1 MKTEVFKRIICFM
14 TVFQYYGRLLRPYAV
29 QYIFSL
35 VGLISSVLDM
45 LIPKIVIS
53 GSIDAVSKKVP
64 NAEGVILNLLLIG
77 LGITVVRVAIFF
89 FSRLSI
95 VSVSRRVGMDLRNQ
109 IYDKLLVLPDK
120 FFNNM
125 ASGEVMY
132 RCSSDANQI
141 QNSLGASS
149 VHLPNAI
156 FRTIAGLILIFTTSW
171 QLAIIILAFVPLLL
185 VIEFV
190 FGKRVHK
197 LFFLIQQY
205 FDKISD
211 RINENLSG
219 SRVVKS
225 YAQEKLEEKRFNGML
240 NNYVDKVRPLNKTF
254 AIWWPLMY
262 IVINLPVIAIIW
274 VGGIL
279 VVNGSITIGDLS
291 AFVVYIFMLVWP
303 MIALGWIINMYQ
315 RANVSIKRILE
326 IINAP
331 VDIQSPPNAYN
342 PDSVKG
348 DIEFSDATLTYGHED
363 NRLSHINLN
372 IPAGQIVGIVGP
384 VGSGK
389 SSLAKLLLRIW
400 DCDDGSVRID
410 GKNVKEWD
418 LKRLRHSFA
427 YVPQDAFLFSSSIA
441 DNIAFARP
449 EATREQ
455 IEEAAE
461 LVQIK
466 KEIEEFNAKFDT
478 IIGERGVTL
487 SGGQKQRVA
496 IARAMLQET
505 PIMILDDPLSAV
517 DTNTEEAILTAVE
530 PKLKNRT
537 VIIMAHRV
545 SALRHCQ
552 RIIVLDHG
560 KIIEDGTQEELIAQ
574 KGYFAKLV
582 EQQKLVSQ
590 MEEANA

>member
-1 MKTEVFKRIICFM
+1 M

-35 VGLISSVLDM
+35 LGLISSVLDM

-89 FSRLSI
+89 YSRLSI
-95 VSVSRRVGMDLRNQ
+95 VSISRRVGMDLRNQ

-156 FRTIAGLILIFTTSW
+156 FRTIAGIILIFATSW
-171 QLAIIILAFVPLLL
+171 QLAIIILMFVPLLL
-185 VIEFV
+185 IIEFV

-219 SRVVKS
+219 SRVIKS

-326 IINAP
+326 IVSAP
-331 VDIQSPPNAYN
+331 VDIQSPPNAYT

-348 DIEFSDATLTYGHED
+348 DIDFSDATLTYGHDD
-363 NRLSHINLN
+363 NRIDHVNLN

-389 SSLAKLLLRIW
+389 SSIAKLLLRIW
-400 DCDDGSVRID
+400 DCDDGSVKID

-449 EATREQ
+449 EATQEQ
-455 IEEAAE
+455 IVEVAE
-461 LVQIK
+461 LVQIR
-466 KEIEEFNAKFDT
+466 KEIEEFSAKFDT

-496 IARAMLQET
+496 IARAMLQDT

-517 DTNTEEAILTAVE
+517 DTNTEEAILTAIK
-530 PKLKNRT
+530 PKLQNRT
-537 VIIMAHRV
+537 VLIMAHRV

-560 KIIEDGTQEELIAQ
+560 KILEDGTQEELIAQ